1 MFKSVHTDRISQAI
15 VDQIKDARLL
25 NIAFHRLIAQASEN
39 PVIFFT
45 MDSIMDIL
53 ESNISPM
60 PLSANPVQRTSHY
73 HEKIF
78 QALKVKDH
86 DNAEQI
92 MRKHILQIQK
102 SMEAL
107 DGSREDVKVSL
118 RPVSM
123 GE

>member
-25 NIAFHRLIAQASEN
+25 NIEFHRLIAQASEN

-60 PLSANPVQRTSHY
+60 PLSANPVRQTSHT
-73 HEKIF
+73 
-78 QALKVKDH
+78 
-86 DNAEQI
+86 
-92 MRKHILQIQK
+92 MRK
-102 SMEAL
+102 SFRP
-107 DGSREDVKVSL
+107 SR
-118 RPVSM
+118 
-123 GE
+123 